1 MEVLYEQCAGPDE
14 HKRTVIACVPRLAL
28 GSVIVRQTRSFSTML
43 PGLEA
48 LRDWLRE
55 SGCVAVAMEA
65 TGVYWKPVFNVLEG
79 QAWELVVANAEHIK
93 AVPGRKT
100 DVADAHWIAT
110 LLRHGLLRPSF
121 IPDRAQRELRELT
134 RFRSALV
141 HDRARMVNR
150 LQKTLEGA
158 NLKLASVLTDLTGA
172 SGTRILR
179 AVLRGE
185 ADAGALADLADGRI
199 QRAKRSALE
208 EALQGRLTGP
218 LRFVVARQLGQITA
232 LDGEIA
238 ACDAAVADVLAP
250 HQALVARLDA
260 IPGIGRRTAEVIVA
274 ELGTDL
280 GRFGSAKQLAAWA
293 GLAPGNRQS
302 GGKQRPARTRRGNP
316 WLKAALTEAA
326 WAAGRSKDSYLGS
339 QYRRF
344 AARMGRKR
352 AVVAV
357 AHSLLVIIY
366 HMLSRDTDYRD
377 LGGDYFDQRARDA
390 LTRRLV
396 DRLEA
401 LGHAVTLRPGTG
413 ADAIP

>member
-1 MEVLYEQCAGPDE
+1 MEVLYASCAGLDV
-14 HKRTVIACVPRLAL
+14 HKRTVVACVLRAAPGGAT
-28 GSVIVRQTRSFSTML
+28 VRQTRSFSTML

-79 QAWELVVANAEHIK
+79 QAWELVVANAEHLK

-110 LLRHGLLRPSF
+110 VLRHGLLRPSF

-134 RFRSALV
+134 RFRAALV
-141 HDRARMVNR
+141 RDRARMVNR

-172 SGTRILR
+172 SGTRILG
-179 AVLRGE
+179 ALLRGE
-185 ADAGALADLADGRI
+185 DDAATLADLADVRVQ
-199 QRAKRSALE
+199 QRKRRALE
-208 EALQGRLTGP
+208 EALRGHLTGP

-238 ACDAAVADVLAP
+238 ACDAAVAEALAP
-250 HQALVARLDA
+250 HAAVFARLDA
-260 IPGIGRRTAEVIVA
+260 IPGIGRRTAEVIMA
-274 ELGTDL
+274 ELGTDPR
-280 GRFGSAKQLAAWA
+280 RFGSAKALAAWA

-302 GGKQRPARTRRGNP
+302 GGKRRPAGTRRGNP

-326 WAAGRSKDSYLGS
+326 WAAGRAKDSYLGS

-344 AARMGRKR
+344 AARRGRKR

-357 AHSLLVIIY
+357 AHSLLVIVY
-366 HMLSRDTDYRD
+366 HMLTRGTDYAD
-377 LGGDYFDQRARDA
+377 LGGDYFDRRARDA

-396 DRLEA
+396 GRLEA
-401 LGHAVTLRPGTG
+401 LGHDVTRRPRSL
-413 ADAIP
+413 AEAAP